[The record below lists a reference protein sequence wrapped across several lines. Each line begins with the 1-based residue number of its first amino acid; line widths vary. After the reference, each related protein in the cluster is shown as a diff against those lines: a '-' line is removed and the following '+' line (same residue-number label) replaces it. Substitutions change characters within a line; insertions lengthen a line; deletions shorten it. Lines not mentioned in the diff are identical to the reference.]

1 MKATYKPGRRKT
13 NSACEK
19 VDGDLWEEREEQE
32 RREGWGADQ
41 CRELAQ
47 QVQGSNLDQD
57 TLTSFPIPVPF
68 YFHVLSYCSGYGFKN
83 SVEREWREWILIR
96 ELFLAS
102 NAVRK
107 RLGCK
112 EYDVNTL
119 VRQALKGTKG
129 TAEMV
134 QG

>member
-1 MKATYKPGRRKT
+1 MQNLRNKPPSGHRH
-13 NSACEK
+13 
-19 VDGDLWEEREEQE
+19 RETAAWIQE

-83 SVEREWREWILIR
+83 SVERE
-96 ELFLAS
+96 
-102 NAVRK
+102 
-107 RLGCK
+107 
-112 EYDVNTL
+112 
-119 VRQALKGTKG
+119 
-129 TAEMV
+129 
-134 QG
+134 